1 MIWEVLFWVLALC
14 VCAAPFLPAV
24 REWRYRTDAGP
35 LNVSRQQD
43 ANIRHFAHS
52 FFDQVNNFFDQQGI
66 DPQAPPAP
74 YTGEFRPGQAVAFL
88 GQTTRLERTP
98 DIERERRVRA
108 VVLATGDLLLEG
120 GLVYEQEIYCG
131 GQLYAGSDATF
142 RAVYVGTDLILG
154 DRSIVARWLHTQ
166 GHAHI
171 GRDSQIYGRVS
182 SVSSITVAAGT
193 RFERLNAPIVRTV
206 SDDLPKQASEP
217 TPAEVRD
224 WIPPPALHRLDAE
237 TVLCMQSLTLDD
249 ALRIGNAIV
258 CRGTLTIGRASQ
270 VSGNLK
276 ARRGLTI
283 GSASRIDA
291 ALVCEGPIRVA
302 SGARIAGPIIS
313 ETEIV
318 LASGVIVGSELQ
330 PTTITAPRIT
340 LANGCQLSGSVWASE
355 IGVVVDDAENA

>member
-1 MIWEVLFWVLALC
+1 MIWEPLFWILTFC

-66 DPQAPPAP
+66 DPQAPPEP
-74 YTGEFRPGQAVAFL
+74 YAGEFRPGQPVVFL
-88 GQTTRLERTP
+88 GQATHLERTD
-98 DIERERRVRA
+98 DIERERRVRS

-120 GLVYEQEIYCG
+120 GLVYEHEIYCG

-154 DRSIVARWLHTQ
+154 DRSIVARWLHSQ
-166 GHAHI
+166 GHVHI
-171 GRDSQIYGRVS
+171 GRDSQIFGRVS

-193 RFERLNAPIVRTV
+193 RFERLNAPTVRTA
-206 SDDLPKQASEP
+206 SDDLPKPALRQPVAA
-217 TPAEVRD
+217 AEV
-224 WIPPPALHRLDAE
+224 WVPPESLHRLDSN
-237 TVLCMQSLTLDD
+237 TVLSQQSLTLDD
-249 ALRIGNAIV
+249 GLRIVDAVV
-258 CRGTLTIGRASQ
+258 CHGTLAIGMSSL

-276 ARRGLTI
+276 ARKKLQV
-283 GSASRIDA
+283 GSGTRIDA
-291 ALVCEGPIRVA
+291 ALVCEGPIRIG
-302 SGARIAGPIIS
+302 SGAVVAGPIIS

-318 LASGVIVGSELQ
+318 LEGGVIVGSEER
-330 PTTITAPRIT
+330 PTTVTAPRIT

-355 IGVVVDDAENA
+355 IGVVVDEPENE